1 MTTSAGINSIVG
13 YPFAGNANNTT
24 NGGLAVE
31 VATDDI
37 VTTGRTYNP
46 LIPVGTITTVIDPY
60 WGGLELIRLAIP
72 KSTTAIVAGTLAVWD
87 SSFQYVIAPN
97 TANMG
102 QSLGVSM
109 SAIPLNASYVQYAWF
124 VIGGKFP
131 VLCGASVAADTA
143 FGITAAGKG
152 GAIANGKQIVNA
164 RVRTAATATVAKA
177 NTTLQSGSTVYKVA
191 NTDGWF
197 VGLPLSGTGV
207 AASSV
212 ITGIDPDNRTVTV
225 NNAATASGSVTVTGT
240 YNDGS
245 ANYWN
250 TAILNRPFAQGQIV

>member
-1 MTTSAGINSIVG
+1 MKTRTHVLLLSSVMA
-13 YPFAGNANNTT
+13 
-24 NGGLAVE
+24 LA
-31 VATDDI
+31 A
-37 VTTGRTYNP
+37 
-46 LIPVGTITTVIDPY
+46 
-60 WGGLELIRLAIP
+60 
-72 KSTTAIVAGTLAVWD
+72 
-87 SSFQYVIAPN
+87 
-97 TANMG
+97 M
-102 QSLGVSM
+102 
-109 SAIPLNASYVQYAWF
+109 
-124 VIGGKFP
+124 
-131 VLCGASVAADTA
+131 AADA
-143 FGITAAGKG
+143 PPVQAVSLAAALGDDWKKLPDWRGVWFLEGPLVFG
-152 GAIANGKQIVNA
+152 GAENTMVPPDAKSQP
-164 RVRTAATATVAKA
+164 RVIRGVEFEQGVPAGAFMMRVPYKPEFQQQYEATVAKA

>member
-1 MTTSAGINSIVG
+1 MTQAAIISPYAGAQPVGNS
-13 YPFAGNANNTT
+13 NNTT

-31 VATDDI
+31 VATATSGY
-37 VTTGRTYNP
+37 VP
-46 LIPVGTITTVIDPY
+46 LIPVGTVVSVVDPY

-72 KSTTAIVAGTLAVWD
+72 TSTTAIVVGTLSSWD
-87 SSFQYVIAPN
+87 ASFQYVITPN
-97 TANMG
+97 TANLG
-102 QSLGVSM
+102 QSVGVAM
-109 SAIPLNASYVQYAWF
+109 SAVPLNATYVQYAWF

-152 GAIANGKQIVNA
+152 GAIANGKQILNA

-177 NTTLQSGSTVYKVA
+177 NTVTVSGSNVFKVS

-207 AASSV
+207 AASTV

-225 NNAATASGSVTVTGT
+225 NNNATASGAVTVTGT

-250 TAILNRPFAQGQIV
+250 TAVMNRPFAQGQVT

>member
-24 NGGLAVE
+24 DGGLAVE
-31 VATDDI
+31 VATATSGY
-37 VTTGRTYNP
+37 VP
-46 LIPVGTITTVIDPY
+46 LIPVGTITSVVDPY

-72 KSTTAIVAGTLAVWD
+72 TSTTAIVAGTLAVWN
-87 SSFQYVIAPN
+87 SSYQYVIAPN

-109 SAIPLNASYVQYAWF
+109 SAIPLNATYVQYAWF
-124 VIGGKFP
+124 VIGGKCP

-207 AASSV
+207 AVSSV

-225 NNAATASGSVTVTGT
+225 NNAAIASGSVTVTGT

>member
-1 MTTSAGINSIVG
+1 MTQASVITPYAGAQPVGNS
-13 YPFAGNANNTT
+13 NNTT

-31 VATDDI
+31 VATATSGY
-37 VTTGRTYNP
+37 VP
-46 LIPVGTITTVIDPY
+46 LVPVGTVVSVVDPY

-72 KSTTAIVAGTLAVWD
+72 TSTTAIVVGTLASWD
-87 SSFQYVIAPN
+87 ASFQYVITPN
-97 TANMG
+97 TAHLG
-102 QSLGVSM
+102 QSVGVAL
-109 SAIPLNASYVQYAWF
+109 SAVPLNATYVQYAWF

-152 GAIANGKQIVNA
+152 GAIANGKQILNA

-177 NTTLQSGSTVYKVA
+177 NTITVSGSNVFKVS

-207 AASSV
+207 AASTV

-225 NNAATASGSVTVTGT
+225 NNNATASGSVTVTGT

-245 ANYWN
+245 SNYWN
-250 TAILNRPFAQGQIV
+250 TAIMNRPFAQGQVT

>member
-1 MTTSAGINSIVG
+1 MTTSACINSIVG

-24 NGGLAVE
+24 DGGLAVE
-31 VATDDI
+31 VATATSGY
-37 VTTGRTYNP
+37 VP
-46 LIPVGTITTVIDPY
+46 LIPVGTITSVVDPY

-72 KSTTAIVAGTLAVWD
+72 TSTTAIVAGTLAVWN
-87 SSFQYVIAPN
+87 SSYQYVIAPN

-109 SAIPLNASYVQYAWF
+109 SAIPLNATYVQYAWF

-177 NTTLQSGSTVYKVA
+177 NTTLQSGSKVYKVA

-207 AASSV
+207 AVSSV

-225 NNAATASGSVTVTGT
+225 NNAAIASGSVTVTGT